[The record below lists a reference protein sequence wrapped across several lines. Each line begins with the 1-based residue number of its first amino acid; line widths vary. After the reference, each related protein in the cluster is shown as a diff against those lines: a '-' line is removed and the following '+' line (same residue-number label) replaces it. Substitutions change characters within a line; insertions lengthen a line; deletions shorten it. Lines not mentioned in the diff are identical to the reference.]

1 MPKVNSPQSEHST
14 RKQLIDVQLAA
25 DGWKVASFNEH
36 LPLASLNRCAIEEYP
51 TENGPAD
58 YALCLAGRI
67 VGIVEAKKLTLGP
80 QNVLSQA
87 ERYAKGIHQKGL
99 GFGKFGVPFLY
110 STNGEVIW
118 FHDVRH
124 GLNRSRQVARFHTPR
139 ALQEQLARDGDAALA
154 KLEGAPNANPKLRP
168 YQREANDGIE
178 KAISDRKRVM
188 LVAMAT
194 GTGKTFT
201 IVNEIYRLMKS
212 GVARRILFLSPH
224 ARQESQRAS
233 MRATQIR

>member
-1 MPKVNSPQSEHST
+1 MPNAKSPVPKPGMHKSEHTT

-25 DGWKVASFNEH
+25 DGWKV
-36 LPLASLNRCAIEEYP
+36 LPFSARIPLSSLNRCAIEEYP

-58 YALCLAGRI
+58 YALCLGGRI

-87 ERYAKGIHQKGL
+87 ERYAKGIHQAGF

-118 FHDVRH
+118 FHDVRDS
-124 GLNRSRQVARFHTPR
+124 LNRSRQVMRFHTPG
-139 ALQEQLARDGDAALA
+139 ALQEQLARDFDGALA
-154 KLEGAPNANPKLRP
+154 KLAAAPNNNAKLRP

-178 KAISDRKRVM
+178 KAIGD
-188 LVAMAT
+188 
-194 GTGKTFT
+194 
-201 IVNEIYRLMKS
+201 
-212 GVARRILFLSPH
+212 
-224 ARQESQRAS
+224 
-233 MRATQIR
+233 